1 MMTLQQICTYEIL
14 LVVRD
19 NPERIIEFIIGA
31 GIRINANE
39 KLEKTFFRILYSAEV
54 ILIVIINIANKKSF
68 TNVDGTCTMYHVQ
81 LIQFIHGVKRTDVM
95 REYFLA
101 IPFH

>member
-1 MMTLQQICTYEIL
+1 MTLQEICTYEIL

-39 KLEKTFFRILYSAEV
+39 KLEKTFFRIL
-54 ILIVIINIANKKSF
+54 
-68 TNVDGTCTMYHVQ
+68 
-81 LIQFIHGVKRTDVM
+81 
-95 REYFLA
+95 
-101 IPFH
+101 